1 MIEVAN
7 IYQLSQNLPS
17 EEIFEILLST
27 PNILVERIIS
37 TGQVTPPGEWLVQ
50 EKDEWVILLQGIAEL
65 SYFEGSKIR
74 LQSGDYLLIKSQQKH
89 RVEYTSDNPPCI
101 WLAIHLNLDQGNA
114 IPRSSIREHA

>member
-7 IYQLSQNLPS
+7 IYQLSQNLPT

-37 TGQVTPPGEWLVQ
+37 TGQITPSGEWLVQ

-65 SYFEGSKIR
+65 LYCDGSKIK
-74 LQSGDYLLIKSQQKH
+74 LQSGDYLLIKSHQKH
-89 RVEYTSDNPPCI
+89 RVEYTSCDPPCI
-101 WLAIHLNLDQGNA
+101 WLAIHITVDDK
-114 IPRSSIREHA
+114 ID